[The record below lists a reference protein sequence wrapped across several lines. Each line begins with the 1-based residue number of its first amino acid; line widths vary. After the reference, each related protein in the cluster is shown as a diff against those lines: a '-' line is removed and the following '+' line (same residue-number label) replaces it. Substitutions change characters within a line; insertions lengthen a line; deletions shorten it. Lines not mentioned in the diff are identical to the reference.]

1 VRLLPLCAVLISLP
15 VVCPPDAGWAQKTG
29 LTREMHPWG
38 RFDKGA
44 WRSFQVVTESFD
56 ERGAVAN
63 TSVTE
68 TRTTL
73 EDMAA
78 DGVTLRV
85 EAVVQVAGKERDA
98 EPQLI
103 KQGFH
108 GELANGNLTVRDLG
122 TAELTIDGRRIPCK
136 VEQLETT
143 GPHSKTTTKV
153 YYSSS
158 LVPYVLKREGV
169 TTDLDG
175 AELSRSTHNVL
186 SLDRPC
192 EILRRR
198 KRASHLETVLTHP
211 KGSIVTRAFTSA
223 DVPGGVIC
231 HTSEERDAN
240 GRLVRR
246 STLRLVAYGTDSDEQ
261 YSVELKRLPRR
272 ALKGHRLS
280 PGRD

>member
-1 VRLLPLCAVLISLP
+1 MRLLPLCAVLISLP
-15 VVCPPDAGWAQKTG
+15 VVCRPDFSWAQKTG

-44 WRSFQVVTESFD
+44 WRCFQVVTESFD

-143 GPHSKTTTKV
+143 GPHSRTTTKV
-153 YYSSS
+153 YYSTS
-158 LVPYVLKREGV
+158 LAPYVLKREGV

-192 EILRRR
+192 DILRRR
-198 KRASHLETVLTHP
+198 KRAAHLETVLTHP

-231 HTSEERDAN
+231 HTCEERDAN

-246 STLRLVAYGTDSDEQ
+246 STLRLVAYGLTPDEEQ
-261 YSVELKRLPRR
+261 SVEVRRVPRR
-272 ALKGHRLS
+272 GLKSHRVS